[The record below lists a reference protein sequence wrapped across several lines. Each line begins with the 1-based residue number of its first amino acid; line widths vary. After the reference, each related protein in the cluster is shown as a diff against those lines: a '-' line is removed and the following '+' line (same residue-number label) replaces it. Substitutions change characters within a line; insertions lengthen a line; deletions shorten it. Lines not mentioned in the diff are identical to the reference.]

1 MRESISRTDD
11 RCAAS
16 AGAVRGGGARLLQR
30 RGRRAEHH
38 AVGGQPA
45 RRGAGARG
53 RTALIE
59 RGTRPVELT
68 EGGHA
73 LVRHATGIFA
83 RLDGAEQEL
92 GEIAHRRRARLRF
105 GSFPTA
111 LATFVPPAFARFRR
125 KQPDVLLTVV
135 DDHLQR
141 LLPRLEAG
149 ELDLALIYES
159 DALPEVAA
167 RDLVRTP
174 LLEDVYRVVLP
185 PRHRLAKRRALELAD
200 LADEPWIGGS
210 PTSAWFRIVRDACG
224 FTPAVEYATDDY
236 SAVQA
241 LVAAGLG
248 VSVIPGLAVAHALPG
263 VEVRTPAVRR
273 ARAPDLRRPPA
284 RRLPRTGGDRH
295 AREPRMELGVHL
307 PLIALDHEPR
317 DLRAYTR
324 DARGARLSVPVRER
338 PPVLLAAVA
347 GRADGAGRGAR
358 GVGRHDAGHDRRA
371 AGDPRRGA
379 DGGS

>member
-1 MRESISRTDD
+1 MIDVRRLRVLSEVSASGSFSAAAAALNITQSAVSQHVAALERE
-11 RCAAS
+11 
-16 AGAVRGGGARLLQR
+16 
-30 RGRRAEHH
+30 
-38 AVGGQPA
+38 VGL
-45 RRGAGARG
+45 
-53 RTALIE
+53 ALVE

-92 GEIAHRRRARLRF
+92 GEIAQRRRSRLRF

-111 LATFVPPAFARFRR
+111 LATLVPPAFGRFRKR
-125 KQPDVLLTVV
+125 HADVLLTVV

-159 DALPEVAA
+159 EALPEVAA

-185 PRHRLAKRRALELAD
+185 PGHRLAKRRRALRLAD

-210 PTSAWFRIVRDACG
+210 LTSAWFRIVREACG
-224 FTPAVEYATDDY
+224 FAPAVEYTTDDY
-236 SAVQA
+236 LAVQS

-248 VSVIPGLAVAHALPG
+248 VSVIPGLAVVHPLPG
-263 VEVRTPAVRR
+263 VEVRTLR
-273 ARAPDLRRPPA
+273 AGAPA
-284 RRLPRTGGDRH
+284 RWISA
-295 AREPRMELGVHL
+295 AR
-307 PLIALDHEPR
+307 PR
-317 DLRAYTR
+317 DGYH
-324 DARGARLSVPVRER
+324 G
-338 PPVLLAAVA
+338 PPVTVMLESLAWSSASIS
-347 GRADGAGRGAR
+347 R
-358 GVGRHDAGHDRRA
+358 
-371 AGDPRRGA
+371 
-379 DGGS
+379 